1 MTNNNGGKE
10 MKPTKANIDKALHA
24 AGFPDDFEIVKGA
37 GYIYFS
43 GGNVMEWYASSVMI
57 PYLYLQTVEQWVEIA
72 EALRDGE
79 CL

>member
-1 MTNNNGGKE
+1 MARTTA
-10 MKPTKANIDKALHA
+10 TKAKIDKALHE

-43 GGNVMEWYASSVMI
+43 GGDSMEWYTSSVMV
-57 PYLYLQTVEQWVEIA
+57 PYLYLQSVEQWVESA